1 MKSYEKI
8 IGNFEAML
16 GQEVNGEPLF
26 RPATT
31 QQLEKLKQL
40 VGYSATVFMDFYKEY
55 QPCNKF
61 PALDCYVNLLDIE
74 SILDENINLAPGID
88 LSPFGV
94 FVFATTTGG
103 NVICIDTNDCKNGDP
118 AVLIASCD
126 FCFYNEE
133 KQYIEIADAPD
144 DVMDEYKDDEP
155 IILNY
160 TNIKKCMP
168 RIEKSFLK
176 FMDKLS
182 RNCYDDIEE
191 YLDFD

>member
-8 IGNFEAML
+8 IGNFETMF
-16 GQEVNGEPLF
+16 GQEVDGEPLF
-26 RPATT
+26 KQTTT
-31 QQLEKLKQL
+31 QQLEKLKGL
-40 VGYSATVFMDFYKEY
+40 VGNSVTAFVDFYKEC
-55 QPCNKF
+55 QPCHGF
-61 PALDCYVNLLDIE
+61 PTLDCYVNLLDIE
-74 SILDENINLAPGID
+74 SILDENTNLAPRND
-88 LSPFGV
+88 LSQFGV
-94 FVFATTTGG
+94 FVFATTVGG
-103 NVICIDTNDCKNGDP
+103 NGICIDTNDCKDGDP
-118 AVLIASCD
+118 AVLIASCG

-144 DVMDEYKDDEP
+144 DVMDEYADDEP

-160 TNIKKCMP
+160 PNIKKCLP